1 MELAMATMQDM
12 DTDLLNFDAFFAPN
26 NDEGVEDLWNLAV
39 TTAVGH
45 DDDLLDV
52 TELEPLSPIIK
63 EEPHEQRIQVK
74 QEPTNKLGLKIDTNM
89 ANNSKE
95 SWVAQYENAKT
106 NGTPT
111 ATLPARFALLSTTC
125 VYEPGFTTS
134 PRGKRRISQTHAPV
148 ETPPDEDEDDEED
161 EEGEAGGDDE
171 PFMLSDDYILPLFT
185 DAELSAMVDSP
196 SKLSTTSTSSA
207 APSPTRG
214 VDDAMPQHVPT
225 STTDTGDFMN
235 EQEIPDVINM
245 FNSIFDTSQ
254 FLTTQQPVF
263 DLTGSGSGL
272 SNSMPANMSQ
282 AMFFEA
288 PYNMAT
294 VANSG
299 VPNASGVPFNYF
311 SPSGYAAAANQFMD
325 SYGHQIQPFFLHP
338 ETFAPVNTNNHLAAA
353 MAMANTAAMLKMNAS
368 YGVPIA
374 PMDRRA
380 ASMPL
385 PIKVAAPI
393 KPRLPVQRTVSASSA
408 SNKVARMA
416 ITPDIAD
423 FKLVQIFHQFC
434 DPNTKV
440 LTLPRFQQL
449 LLHHQVKEDTP
460 GSTGSPTAATASA
473 DGNVVVTPDAQTLFN
488 ALDINGVG
496 VLDLERF
503 MHSFQICNR
512 CTEAKRRAHQALC
525 ASQGQSF
532 TPTALEKQ
540 LMEDVA
546 PVVVRVVPTRFEGH
560 KVKSCEHYQW
570 TWCEGFEKTG
580 NEKCRGT
587 NRHDKCPKYLANCT
601 LWKHKLPPKSRKP
614 KLVMEN
620 VDSPT
625 KKLKHFS

>member
-1 MELAMATMQDM
+1 MELATATMQDM

-148 ETPPDEDEDDEED
+148 ETPPDVDEDDEED
-161 EEGEAGGDDE
+161 EEGEACGDDE

-299 VPNASGVPFNYF
+299 VPNASGVPFDYF

-338 ETFAPVNTNNHLAAA
+338 ETFAPVNANNHLAAA
-353 MAMANTAAMLKMNAS
+353 LAMANTAAT
-368 YGVPIA
+368 
-374 PMDRRA
+374 DRK
-380 ASMPL
+380 S
-385 PIKVAAPI
+385 
-393 KPRLPVQRTVSASSA
+393 
-408 SNKVARMA
+408 
-416 ITPDIAD
+416 
-423 FKLVQIFHQFC
+423 
-434 DPNTKV
+434 
-440 LTLPRFQQL
+440 
-449 LLHHQVKEDTP
+449 
-460 GSTGSPTAATASA
+460 
-473 DGNVVVTPDAQTLFN
+473 VV
-488 ALDINGVG
+488 
-496 VLDLERF
+496 
-503 MHSFQICNR
+503 
-512 CTEAKRRAHQALC
+512 
-525 ASQGQSF
+525 
-532 TPTALEKQ
+532 
-540 LMEDVA
+540 
-546 PVVVRVVPTRFEGH
+546 
-560 KVKSCEHYQW
+560 
-570 TWCEGFEKTG
+570 
-580 NEKCRGT
+580 
-587 NRHDKCPKYLANCT
+587 
-601 LWKHKLPPKSRKP
+601 
-614 KLVMEN
+614 
-620 VDSPT
+620 
-625 KKLKHFS
+625 